1 MRNADISQVRPLIV
15 AQDVPAALGLLTRL
29 PLRIDTDR
37 ATARGAAAAWAFPL
51 AGMAVAVIASVIGAV
66 ALWVGMP
73 LMIAAGLILAAQ
85 IIITGAMH
93 EDGLADAADG
103 LWGGWDVARR
113 LAIMKDS
120 AIGTYGVL
128 ALGLSLLLRWGA
140 LVAVL
145 SAGYLWAP
153 LIVVAAVSRAPMVAM
168 MAALPNARANG
179 LSQSVG
185 RPSGATAALAGL
197 IALAIAVVFLPRS
210 AFGVL
215 LVVALVGIAC
225 AMIAMA
231 KIKGQTGDILG
242 ATQQICEI
250 AALAVLAAQLG

>member
-1 MRNADISQVRPLIV
+1 MRNADISHARPLIV

-29 PLRIDTDR
+29 PLRIDTNR

-51 AGMAVAVIASVIGAV
+51 AGMAVAVIAALIGAV

-93 EDGLADAADG
+93 EDGLADTADG

-113 LAIMKDS
+113 LEIMKDS

-153 LIVVAAVSRAPMVAM
+153 LIVAAAVSRAPMVAM

-197 IALAIAVVFLPRS
+197 IALVVAVVFLPWS

-215 LVVALVGIAC
+215 LVVALAGVAC